1 MRRAAPPAESPQ
13 SRSRA
18 PSRNGRE
25 ALRAARTRPV
35 PRRAFDGFGPRTWC
49 GLALATGLL
58 LPACRKQEEKPAPF
72 IPNTG
77 QIQILNGCGKPGA
90 AEQFRNYLTER
101 GFDIIEF
108 GNAGSWNYAHTLVI
122 ARTANEPVA
131 RDLARVLETDNLIH
145 LSDPLALV
153 DATVIIG
160 KDYEEL
166 SKRWQ
171 RPRQ

>member
-1 MRRAAPPAESPQ
+1 MNDREPRLRLARFPWRGG
-13 SRSRA
+13 RSD
-18 PSRNGRE
+18 
-25 ALRAARTRPV
+25 RAARAAWLLLR
-35 PRRAFDGFGPRTWC
+35 
-49 GLALATGLL
+49 GLAVSAALL
-58 LPACRKQEEKPAPF
+58 IPGCKQEEKAVPF

-77 QIQILNGCGKPGA
+77 QIQILNGCGKSGA
-90 AEQFRNYLTER
+90 AEQFRNYLTDR

-122 ARTANEPVA
+122 ARTGNEPVA
-131 RDLARVLETDNLIH
+131 RDLAKVLDTDNLIH

-171 RPRQ
+171 KVKL

>member
-1 MRRAAPPAESPQ
+1 V
-13 SRSRA
+13 RSLKEREPRPRLA
-18 PSRNGRE
+18 PSARHARRGRIE
-25 ALRAARTRPV
+25 GRSARPAWLPVRELAVSAALLIPGCK
-35 PRRAFDGFGPRTWC
+35 P
-49 GLALATGLL
+49 
-58 LPACRKQEEKPAPF
+58 EEKPVPF

-77 QIQILNGCGKPGA
+77 QIQILNGCGKSGA
-90 AEQFRNYLTER
+90 AEQFRNYLTDR

-131 RDLARVLETDNLIH
+131 RDLAKVLDTDNLIH

-171 RPRQ
+171 KAKQ

>member
-1 MRRAAPPAESPQ
+1 MARL
-13 SRSRA
+13 
-18 PSRNGRE
+18 G
-25 ALRAARTRPV
+25 LRPW
-35 PRRAFDGFGPRTWC
+35 G
-49 GLALATGLL
+49 GLALATALL
-58 LPACRKQEEKPAPF
+58 FPACKREEKPAPF

-90 AEQFRNYLTER
+90 AEQFRDYLTER

-122 ARTANEPVA
+122 ARTGNEPVA
-131 RDLARVLETDNLIH
+131 RDLAKVLDTDNLIH

-171 RPRQ
+171 RARQ

>member
-1 MRRAAPPAESPQ
+1 MFAA
-13 SRSRA
+13 
-18 PSRNGRE
+18 
-25 ALRAARTRPV
+25 
-35 PRRAFDGFGPRTWC
+35 
-49 GLALATGLL
+49 LL
-58 LPACRKQEEKPAPF
+58 CACNQDEKPAPF

-108 GNAGSWNYAHTLVI
+108 GNAGSWNYAHTLVV

-131 RDLARVLETDNLIH
+131 RDLAKVLDTDNLIH

-171 RPRQ
+171 RPKQ

>member
-1 MRRAAPPAESPQ
+1 MATRMRAA
-13 SRSRA
+13 
-18 PSRNGRE
+18 
-25 ALRAARTRPV
+25 
-35 PRRAFDGFGPRTWC
+35 AFG
-49 GLALATGLL
+49 GLALSTVLL
-58 LPACRKQEEKPAPF
+58 FPACKQEEKPVPF

-108 GNAGSWNYAHTLVI
+108 GNAGTWNYAHTLVI
-122 ARTANEPVA
+122 ARTGNEPVA
-131 RDLARVLETDNLIH
+131 RDLAKVLETDNLIH

-171 RPRQ
+171 RAKP